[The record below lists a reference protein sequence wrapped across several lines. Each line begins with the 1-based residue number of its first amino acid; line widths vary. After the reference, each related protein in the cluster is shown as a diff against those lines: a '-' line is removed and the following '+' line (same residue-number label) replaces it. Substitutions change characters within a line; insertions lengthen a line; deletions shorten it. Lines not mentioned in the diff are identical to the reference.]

1 VSFGTIQ
8 LIVVAVLAF
17 VVFAVQVV
25 ALADAARRPAS
36 AYTAEGKLSKNV
48 WLIILGV
55 AALIGLLGLPPS
67 YMTSGSFLNLI
78 AVAPA
83 VIYWVDV
90 RPRIRP
96 YGNGGSRKPRGPQ
109 GGW

>member
-1 VSFGTIQ
+1 MPFGTIQ
-8 LIVVAVLAF
+8 IWILTLLSI

-25 ALADAARRPAS
+25 ALVDAARRPAS
-36 AYTAEGKLSKNV
+36 AYKAEGKLSKNV

-55 AALIGLLGLPPS
+55 AAVLGLLGLPPARL
-67 YMTSGSFLNLI
+67 TSFSFLNLI

-83 VIYWVDV
+83 IIYWADV
-90 RPRIRP
+90 RPRLQP
-96 YGNGGSRKPRGPQ
+96 YGNGRRPRGPQ